1 MKSRF
6 KDLKQRQL
14 DAGLTRWRASELPA
28 RPPSGWIKA
37 IREALGMSAAYLAKR
52 LGIVQSTVHRLETS
66 EAEDTIT
73 LGSLRRVAEA
83 LGCELQYALVPRKT
97 IAQTLDEQA
106 NKVARERMAAVAHS
120 MALEAQSTSAESVE
134 TQEKEMAESLRQGS
148 RRELWR

>member
-1 MKSRF
+1 MKAQF

-14 DAGLTRWRASELPA
+14 DAVLTHWRTSALPA

-37 IREALGMSAAYLAKR
+37 IRESLGMPAAYLAKR
-52 LGIVQSTVHRLETS
+52 LGIVQSSVHRLEIS
-66 EAEDTIT
+66 EAEDSIT

-83 LGCELQYALVPRKT
+83 LGCELQYALVPKKT

-106 NKVARERMAAVAHS
+106 KRIARERMAAVAHS
-120 MALEAQSTSAESVE
+120 MALEAQSTSDDAIE
-134 TQEKEMAESLRQGS
+134 TQAKEMATSLSQGS